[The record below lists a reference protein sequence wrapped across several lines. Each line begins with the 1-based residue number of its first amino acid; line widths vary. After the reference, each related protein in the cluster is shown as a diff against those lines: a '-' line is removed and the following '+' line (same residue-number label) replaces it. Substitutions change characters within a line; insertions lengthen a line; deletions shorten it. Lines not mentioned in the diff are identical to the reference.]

1 MQVCFHF
8 PDFARMSAMND
19 THFAITVFISLLLIA
34 SGVAMAT
41 KWIRVPYTLT
51 LVIVGIIISPM
62 QFLPRVHIGRS

>member
-1 MQVCFHF
+1 
-8 PDFARMSAMND
+8 MNE
-19 THFAITVFISLLLIA
+19 THFAITVFISLLLIP

-62 QFLPRVHIGRS
+62 RLKLCNGI